1 MVGNQTMSI
10 FDVFKREYKIGNARA
25 ATPNSTSTI
34 GILLSDPD
42 NTDFFCSGYTSL
54 ADNPEVFTACRR
66 IASLISSMPIMLMQN
81 GENGDTR
88 IFNELSR
95 KIDIEPNTKMTR
107 RTWMEAIVM
116 NLLLYGRG
124 NSVATVQTWSGYIRN
139 ITPIPAEQVSFIPS
153 LDGRDY
159 RIQVNGRTYNP
170 NDVLHFVDNPD
181 RHYPWMGKGTQVVLA
196 DIANNLKQATV
207 TKKGF
212 MSSKWKPSI
221 IVKVDAMIDEF
232 SSPDGRQKLLDDY
245 VKNSEAGEPW
255 LIPAEQ
261 FEVEQ
266 VRPLSLAD
274 LAISDSVEIDKRT
287 VAAVLGVPPFLLGV
301 GDYDQKAW
309 NAFISGTVRIVA
321 QEIEQELTKKLI
333 LNPNW
338 YLKFNIRSLMD
349 WDLQTIA
356 SVFGELRKQGIVDG
370 NEVRDQIGM
379 SPREGLNELVMLENY
394 IPTDRLGDQSKL
406 NGGTE

>member
-1 MVGNQTMSI
+1 MSI
-10 FDVFKREYKIGNARA
+10 FDFFNREYKIGKYKVKDKRS
-25 ATPNSTSTI
+25 NSTV

-42 NTDFFCSGYTSL
+42 ETEFFCSGYTSL

-66 IASLISSMPIMLMQN
+66 IAQLISSMPIMLMQN

-95 KIDIEPNTKMTR
+95 KLDIEPNSTMTR
-107 RTWMEAIVM
+107 RTWMEFIVM

-124 NSVATVQTWSGYIRN
+124 NSVARVHTYQGYIRN
-139 ITPIPAEQVSFIPS
+139 IEPMPASMVTFMPTP
-153 LDGRDY
+153 DNRNY
-159 RIQVNGRTYNP
+159 RIWINGKSYKP
-170 NDVLHFVDNPD
+170 DDVLHFVDNPN
-181 RHYPWMGKGTQVVLA
+181 RYYPWMGSGMQVVLSDVA
-196 DIANNLKQATV
+196 TNLKQASI

-232 SSPDGRQKLLDDY
+232 SSPDGRKKLLEDY
-245 VKNSEAGEPW
+245 VKSADAGEPW
-255 LIPAEQ
+255 LIPADQ

-287 VAAVLGVPPFLLGV
+287 IASILGVPPFVLGV
-301 GDYDQKAW
+301 GDYDKDAW
-309 NAFISGTVRIVA
+309 NSFISNTVRVIA
-321 QEIEQELTKKLI
+321 EEIEQELTKKLI
-333 LNPNW
+333 LNPKW
-338 YLKFNIRSLMD
+338 YFKFNIRSLMD
-349 WDLQTIA
+349 WDIKTIA
-356 SVFGELRKQGIVDG
+356 EVFGELRKQGVVDG

-379 SPREGLNELVMLENY
+379 SPREGLDELVMLENY
-394 IPTDRLGDQSKL
+394 IPTEKLGDQKKL
-406 NGGTE
+406 NSGGSE